1 MAAQPA
7 ASEPSA
13 AEPSAAEPAAAE
25 PAAAEPAAAEPAAA
39 EPAAAEPPAAEPP
52 AAEPAAAEATEPSA
66 AEPAAAEAV
75 PHPVPHPPAGTPT
88 STPGAAPAASGPPSW
103 DWGRVADDGTVFL
116 RTPEGERAIGQWHAG
131 DINEG
136 LAYYQRRYEDLVAE
150 VSLLENRL
158 ATRTGD
164 ARAVRTNASHLKE
177 SLATATVIGD
187 VEALRQRLDAVLAG
201 AQERID
207 AEKAARTA
215 RSEQAAAAKRALA
228 EEAEQLAQSTD
239 WKVTGDRFRTL
250 VDDWKAITGVDRK
263 TDQELWT
270 RVSAARSEFGRR
282 RGAHFAQLD
291 TERKAVQQRKEKLCE
306 EAESLSDSSEWGPT
320 AARYKQLMT
329 EWKAAGRAAKPVD
342 DALWARFRAAQD
354 KFFTRRNAVNAER
367 DQQFK
372 QNQQLKEQILA
383 EAEALDPAS
392 PGAQRK
398 LREIQSRYDKAGKV
412 PREAMGSLER
422 RMTAVEQKFR
432 GQAETRF
439 RKGPDPSSS
448 PLVIRLRESVDKL
461 ERRLERA
468 RADGRDNDAAEAEA
482 ALATQREWLAQ
493 AERAR

>member
-1 MAAQPA
+1 MRRQLPRPLRAPATAESTAAT
-7 ASEPSA
+7 S
-13 AEPSAAEPAAAE
+13 
-25 PAAAEPAAAEPAAA
+25 
-39 EPAAAEPPAAEPP
+39 
-52 AAEPAAAEATEPSA
+52 
-66 AEPAAAEAV
+66 
-75 PHPVPHPPAGTPT
+75 HPIPRPPAGTPAT
-88 STPGAAPAASGPPSW
+88 TEHAASGPPSW
-103 DWGRVADDGTVFL
+103 DWGRVGDDGTVYL

-164 ARAVRTNASHLKE
+164 PRAVRTNATHLKE
-177 SLATATVIGD
+177 SLTTATVIGD

-207 AEKAARTA
+207 GEKAARAA
-215 RSEQAAAAKRALA
+215 RTEQAIAAKRALA
-228 EEAEQLAQSTD
+228 EEAETLAQSTD

-291 TERKAVQQRKEKLCE
+291 TERKGVQQRKEKLCE
-306 EAESLSDSSEWGPT
+306 EAESLSESTDWGPT
-320 AARYKQLMT
+320 AARYKALMT

-354 KFFTRRNAVNAER
+354 EFFTRRNEVNAER
-367 DQQFK
+367 DQQFR

-383 EAEALDPAS
+383 EAEALDPAG

-422 RMTAVEQKFR
+422 RMAAVEQKFR
-432 GQAETRF
+432 GVADNRF

-461 ERRLERA
+461 ERRVERA
-468 RADGRDNDAAEAEA
+468 RADGREGDAAEAEA

-493 AERAR
+493 AERSR

>member
-1 MAAQPA
+1 VAAV
-7 ASEPSA
+7 
-13 AEPSAAEPAAAE
+13 AEPTP
-25 PAAAEPAAAEPAAA
+25 
-39 EPAAAEPPAAEPP
+39 
-52 AAEPAAAEATEPSA
+52 EPAAAEAEPAGEPA
-66 AEPAAAEAV
+66 AAGADPAAAEAQPEAAEAT
-75 PHPVPHPPAGTPT
+75 PHPIPRPPAGTPA
-88 STPGAAPAASGPPSW
+88 SAPTAETAPERPNW
-103 DWGRVADDGTVFL
+103 DWGRVADDGTVYL

-131 DINEG
+131 DVNEG

-164 ARAVRTNASHLKE
+164 ARAVRTSATHLEE

-207 AEKAARTA
+207 GEKAARAA
-215 RSEQAAAAKRALA
+215 RAEQAVAAKRALA

-239 WKVTGDRFRTL
+239 WKSTGDRFRSL

-263 TDQELWT
+263 ADQELWS

-306 EAESLSDSSEWGPT
+306 EAEALSESSDWGPT
-320 AARYKQLMT
+320 AARYKSLMT
-329 EWKAAGRAAKPVD
+329 DWKAAGRAAKPVD

-354 KFFTRRNAVNAER
+354 KFFSRRNAVNAER
-367 DQQFK
+367 DQHFR

-383 EAEALDPAS
+383 EAEALDPAG

-422 RMTAVEQKFR
+422 RMAAVEQKFR
-432 GQAETRF
+432 GAAESRF

-468 RADGRDNDAAEAEA
+468 RADGRDSDAAEAEA

-493 AERAR
+493 AERSR